1 VTRSTGADS
10 KLKSKCGLAYTYVY
24 TLGSYQMGLGV
35 RQCVGSVNA
44 TLTIGKKLNK
54 KCTCLL
60 AKSRTWPTERN
71 KRAKVKQVTSAS
83 KAFHFIKGVSGVA
96 VPPVNHPNSRKQ

>member
-1 VTRSTGADS
+1 MGVGCATVRGFGKCDS
-10 KLKSKCGLAYTYVY
+10 RL
-24 TLGSYQMGLGV
+24 
-35 RQCVGSVNA
+35 
-44 TLTIGKKLNK
+44 GKKLNK